1 MRQPVL
7 EAILAA
13 RAAARPL
20 ALVTNV
26 DSGAQAL
33 VASDATSGELALPAD
48 VLAEVRRALL
58 EDRSGRLSDA
68 LFVQSFNPPLRMLL
82 VGAVHIAQALAPMA
96 ALLGFAVTIV
106 DPRGAFATSE
116 RFPGVALDQRW
127 PDEALAALAPD
138 RRTAVVT
145 LTHDPKLD
153 DPALIAALG
162 TDCFYVGS
170 LGSKRTHA
178 TRRERL
184 LAAGFDERAFARIH
198 GPIGLPI
205 GAESPSE
212 IAVAI
217 LAEIIRVRHAQA
229 AELQGVA

>member
-7 EAILAA
+7 DAILAA

-20 ALVTNV
+20 ALVTDV
-26 DSGAQAL
+26 ATGAQAL
-33 VASDATSGELALPAD
+33 VAADAVSGELALAADTLAD
-48 VLAEVRRALL
+48 VRQALL

-68 LFVQSFNPPLRMLL
+68 LFVQCFNPPLRMVL

-96 ALLGFAVTIV
+96 ALLGYAVTIV
-106 DPRGAFATSE
+106 DPRGAFATAE

-127 PDEALAALAPD
+127 PDEALAALKPD
-138 RRTAVVT
+138 RRAAVVT

-153 DPALIAALG
+153 DPALIAALR
-162 TDCFYVGS
+162 TDCFYIGS

-205 GAESPSE
+205 GAESPAE

-217 LAEIIRVRHAQA
+217 LAELIEVRHAQA
-229 AELQGVA
+229 AALEPAA

>member
-1 MRQPVL
+1 MRRPTL
-7 EAILAA
+7 DAILAA
-13 RAAARPL
+13 RAATRPL
-20 ALVTNV
+20 ALVTGV

-33 VASDATSGELALPAD
+33 VSLDDVSGELPLDAATLTI
-48 VLAEVRRALL
+48 VRRALV
-58 EDRSGRLSDA
+58 EDNSGRLSDT
-68 LFVQSFNPPLRMLL
+68 LFVQCFNPPLRMVL

-96 ALLGFAVTIV
+96 SLLGYAVMIV
-106 DPRGAFATSE
+106 DPRGTFATAE
-116 RFPGVALDQRW
+116 RFPGVALDRRW

-153 DPALIAALG
+153 DPALAAALR
-162 TDCFYVGS
+162 TECFYIGS

-198 GPIGLPI
+198 GPIGLTI
-205 GAESPSE
+205 GAESPAE
-212 IAVAI
+212 IAIAI
-217 LAEIIRVRHAQA
+217 LAEIVEVRHAQA
-229 AELQGVA
+229 GALVSVA